1 MAEKN
6 VNKVGLVIV
15 ISLFTLIPMGILG
28 ALLGENNRLTGFAW
42 GIGSGIALFVV
53 MGVGA
58 FGWEW
63 IKKEAEKGKL
73 LPFMIVGV
81 LVAIAISSYL
91 AQSLGNPTC
100 IETTDTDNRGSTCIE
115 YADDGYE
122 ASSDQKRDKFW
133 GTFPVTVI
141 ITSLIAVI
149 VRNEMHKKK

>member
-42 GIGSGIALFVV
+42 GIGSVIALFVV